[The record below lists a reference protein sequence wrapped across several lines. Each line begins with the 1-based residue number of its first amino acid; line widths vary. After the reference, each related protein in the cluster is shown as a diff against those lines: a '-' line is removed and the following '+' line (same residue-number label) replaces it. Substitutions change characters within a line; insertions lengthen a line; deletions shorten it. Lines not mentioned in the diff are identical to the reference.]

1 MSEHHAVEEAEDPN
15 FKRVEV
21 SPGKWVTF
29 KRRIGD
35 DAPPPPEGMSKSQWK
50 KLWRKKKFA
59 EHKEQ
64 YAAIRREKRRDARQR
79 RRAVVQGYRERGEEV
94 PDEYVRKPRYNKD
107 QTPAGFNL
115 VIDCGFDDLMNDKE
129 VVSLSNQIMRA
140 YSANRRADKYADMKI
155 TSFNKRL
162 EERYNVGLKDSL
174 HNTWTNVEW
183 LPDEKLITEGDRSK
197 MVYLT
202 ADTDETLDT
211 IEPGMTYIIGGIVDK
226 NRHKEL
232 CLNKAREL
240 GIPTRRLPID
250 SFIKIDGRQVLTTT
264 HVVQLILE
272 YFNTRDWKQAFEN
285 VLPARKIGLPSLS
298 DMPVSESDSEEER
311 EIPAAARMGQPSA
324 QEKEQEKEQPA
335 EK

>member
-1 MSEHHAVEEAEDPN
+1 MSTHHAVQSDEDEN
-15 FKRVEV
+15 YKKVEV
-21 SPGKWVTF
+21 APGKWMTF

-35 DAPPPPEGMSKSQWK
+35 DAPPPPEGMSKSKWK
-50 KLWRKKKFA
+50 KLWRKQKFA
-59 EHKEQ
+59 ENKEK
-64 YAAIRREKRRDARQR
+64 YAEVRRLKRRGARQR
-79 RRAVVQGYRERGEEV
+79 RRELLQDYRDRGEAIPE
-94 PDEYVRKPRYNKD
+94 EYVRKPRFNKD
-107 QTPAGFNL
+107 QTPAGFSL
-115 VIDCGFDDLMNDKE
+115 VIDCAFDDLMNDKE

-174 HNTWTNVEW
+174 HETWTNVEW
-183 LPDEKLITEGDRSK
+183 IPDEKLITEGDRSK

-232 CLNKAREL
+232 CLNKAKEL
-240 GIPTRRLPID
+240 GIPTKRLPID
-250 SFIKIDGRQVLTTT
+250 AFIKIDGRQVLTTT

-272 YFNTRDWKQAFEN
+272 YYNTKDWKQAFET
-285 VLPARKIGLPSLS
+285 VLPARKIALPSLS
-298 DMPVSESDSEEER
+298 DMPVSDSDSDEER
-311 EIPAAARMGQPSA
+311 EIPAAARMGQPSS
-324 QEKEQEKEQPA
+324 KEE
-335 EK
+335 